1 MPYETVIG
9 LEVHAQLSTRS
20 KIFCAADAAF
30 GGPPNAH
37 TCTVDLGLPGVLPVL
52 NRRAVEYTLRLGLAV
67 GGEIA
72 PRCRFARKHY
82 FYPDLPKGYQIS
94 QYEEPIC
101 RGGEV
106 RILPKGGG
114 ERRVRLTRIHMEEDA
129 GKLIHGEELGD
140 PFHSYVDFNRAG
152 VPLLEIVTE
161 PDLRSPEEAE
171 AFLRKLRTLVRY
183 LGICDGNM
191 QEGSLR
197 CDANISLRPRGSEK
211 LGAKVEI
218 KNMNSFRHLRRA
230 LEHEEARQRE
240 ALDAGRPIPQ
250 ETRLWNDAQGVTI
263 GMRSKEYAHDYRYFP
278 EPDLVPLAVGR
289 EWLEE
294 IQKSLPE
301 LPDARR
307 ARFVADYGL
316 PAYDAE
322 VLTEERALADYYEA
336 AVRAFAGPAGA
347 RRGDSGSPRGRR
359 VLAGPGR
366 RDGPDG
372 GAAQAPD
379 DVRELRATGLDI
391 DRHREKSVDE
401 RDRVGAGVLGRAGEG
416 GDIGHVGRKLRD
428 DRQRRH
434 FLDRADDVV
443 GARQAAAK
451 RDAALL
457 DVRARNVQLER
468 AHAVGIRED
477 PCQLDIFIERAAADV
492 DEDRG
497 AAIAQLRQLFPDEPM
512 DADALEADGVE
523 HAGRRLHDAL
533 RRMALAL
540 SQEEALDCHAA
551 EERQVDDVG
560 VLDAVAKAAAGSDDG
575 VFQRQRAD
583 LDGEVRGQWA
593 SHAI

>member
-336 AVRAFAGPAGA
+336 AVRAAGKGRAKAVSNWVMGEFLRLLNEKKIPVETMKPEDYPVSPENTATIVELIDEELISGTIAKSVYEETAKSGKNPRAIVEEKGLTQISDAGA
-347 RRGDSGSPRGRR
+347 LAQVVEQ
-359 VLAGPGR
+359 VLAAHPNEVAAYK
-366 RDGPDG
+366 G
-372 GAAQAPD
+372 GKTQLLGFFTGQAMKK
-379 DVRELRATGLDI
+379 TGGKANPQAL
-391 DRHREKSVDE
+391 
-401 RDRVGAGVLGRAGEG
+401 
-416 GDIGHVGRKLRD
+416 
-428 DRQRRH
+428 
-434 FLDRADDVV
+434 
-443 GARQAAAK
+443 QAALK
-451 RDAALL
+451 EKL
-457 DVRARNVQLER
+457 
-468 AHAVGIRED
+468 G
-477 PCQLDIFIERAAADV
+477 
-492 DEDRG
+492 
-497 AAIAQLRQLFPDEPM
+497 
-512 DADALEADGVE
+512 
-523 HAGRRLHDAL
+523 
-533 RRMALAL
+533 
-540 SQEEALDCHAA
+540 
-551 EERQVDDVG
+551 
-560 VLDAVAKAAAGSDDG
+560 
-575 VFQRQRAD
+575 
-583 LDGEVRGQWA
+583 
-593 SHAI
+593 